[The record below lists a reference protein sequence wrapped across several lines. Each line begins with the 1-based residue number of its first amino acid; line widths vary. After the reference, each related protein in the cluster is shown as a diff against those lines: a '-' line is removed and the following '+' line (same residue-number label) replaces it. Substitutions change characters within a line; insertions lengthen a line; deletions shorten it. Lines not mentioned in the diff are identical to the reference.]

1 MQWSLFSNEV
11 EMKKLSLFIIAILII
26 GCSPTV
32 QTSSTQQGPKESTG
46 ALSGMIIGGALA
58 NDMAGDSRNK
68 SLATVLGAFV
78 GGVIGQN
85 IGAQLDER
93 DRLLAGEAYNTALEY
108 NPTDKAAEWR
118 NPDTGNYGRVIP
130 VTTYRQNGRYCREFT
145 QEIFVGGQKQT
156 GYGRACRQPDGSWEI
171 VG

>member
-1 MQWSLFSNEV
+1 
-11 EMKKLSLFIIAILII
+11 MKKLSLLIIAVLITS
-26 GCSPTV
+26 CAPTV
-32 QTSSTQQGPKESTG
+32 QTTSSSQGPKESTG
-46 ALSGMIIGGALA
+46 AISGMIIGGALA
-58 NDMAGDSRNK
+58 NDMAGESKNK
-68 SLATVLGAFV
+68 ALATVLGAFV

-93 DRLLAGEAYNTALEY
+93 DRLLAGEAYNTALEF

-130 VTTYRQNGRYCREFT
+130 VTTYRKNGRYCREFT
-145 QEIFVGGQKQT
+145 QEIFVGGQKET

-171 VG
+171 VS

>member
-1 MQWSLFSNEV
+1 MRKTFTAASL
-11 EMKKLSLFIIAILII
+11 LIAVA
-26 GCSPTV
+26 CAPV
-32 QTSSTQQGPKESTG
+32 METSSTNQGPKQTAG
-46 ALSGMIIGGALA
+46 TLSGMVIGGALA
-58 NDMAGDSRNK
+58 NDMAGDSKNK
-68 SLATVLGAFV
+68 GIATILGAFV

-108 NPTDKAAEWR
+108 NPSDKAAEWK
-118 NPDTGNYGRVIP
+118 NPDTGNYGRVVP
-130 VTTYRQNGRYCREFT
+130 VNTYRQNGRYCREFT

-171 VG
+171 TG

>member
-1 MQWSLFSNEV
+1 
-11 EMKKLSLFIIAILII
+11 MKKFSLLTLLVLLS
-26 GCSPTV
+26 GCAANV
-32 QTSSTQQGPKESTG
+32 QTNSTQQGPKESAG
-46 ALSGMIIGGALA
+46 AISGLIIGGALA
-58 NDMAGDSRNK
+58 NDMAGSSKNK

-108 NPTDKAAEWR
+108 NATDKAAEWR

-130 VTTYRQNGRYCREFT
+130 VATYRQNGRYCREFT
-145 QEIFVGGQKQT
+145 QEIFIGGEKQT

-171 VG
+171 IG

>member
-1 MQWSLFSNEV
+1 
-11 EMKKLSLFIIAILII
+11 MKKFSLLTLLVLLS
-26 GCSPTV
+26 GCAANV
-32 QTSSTQQGPKESTG
+32 QTNSTQQGPKESAG
-46 ALSGMIIGGALA
+46 AISGMIIGGALA
-58 NDMAGDSRNK
+58 NDMAGSSKNK

-93 DRLLAGEAYNTALEY
+93 DRLLAGEAYTTALEY
-108 NPTDKAAEWR
+108 NATDKAAEWR

-130 VTTYRQNGRYCREFT
+130 VATYRQNGRYCREFT
-145 QEIFVGGQKQT
+145 QEIFIGGEKQT

-171 VG
+171 IG

>member
-1 MQWSLFSNEV
+1 MKRIIVLFSAF
-11 EMKKLSLFIIAILII
+11 FIS
-26 GCSPTV
+26 GCAANV
-32 QTSSTQQGPKESTG
+32 QTSSSNQGPKESVG
-46 ALSGMIIGGALA
+46 ALSGMVIGGALA

-108 NPTDKAAEWR
+108 NPIDKAAEWR

-145 QEIFVGGQKQT
+145 QEIFIGGKKQT

-171 VG
+171 IG

>member
-1 MQWSLFSNEV
+1 ML
-11 EMKKLSLFIIAILII
+11 KTLII
-26 GCSPTV
+26 SSLLLIVACAPT
-32 QTSSTQQGPKESTG
+32 TEISSANQGPKQTAG
-46 ALSGMIIGGALA
+46 TLSGMVIGGALA
-58 NDMAGDSRNK
+58 NDMAGESKNK
-68 SLATVLGAFV
+68 GIATILGAFV

-93 DRLLAGEAYNTALEY
+93 DRFLAGEAYNTALEY

-118 NPDTGNYGRVIP
+118 NPDTGNYGRIVP

-145 QEIFVGGQKQT
+145 QEIFIGGEKQT

-171 VG
+171 IG

>member
-1 MQWSLFSNEV
+1 
-11 EMKKLSLFIIAILII
+11 MKKFILLSLVVVLSA
-26 GCSPTV
+26 CAANV
-32 QTSSTQQGPKESTG
+32 QTSSSQQGPKESVG
-46 ALSGMIIGGALA
+46 ALSGMVIGGALA

-93 DRLLAGEAYNTALEY
+93 DRLLAGEAYSTALEY
-108 NPTDKAAEWR
+108 NPTDKAAEWK
-118 NPDTGNYGRVIP
+118 NPDSGNYGRVIP
-130 VTTYRQNGRYCREFT
+130 VATYRQNGQYCREFT
-145 QEIFVGGQKQT
+145 QEIFIGGEKQT

-171 VG
+171 IG

>member
-1 MQWSLFSNEV
+1 
-11 EMKKLSLFIIAILII
+11 MKKLSLLIIAVLITS
-26 GCSPTV
+26 CAPTV
-32 QTSSTQQGPKESTG
+32 QTTSSSQGPKESTG
-46 ALSGMIIGGALA
+46 AISGMIIGGALA
-58 NDMAGDSRNK
+58 NDMAGESKNK
-68 SLATVLGAFV
+68 ALATVLGAFV

-93 DRLLAGEAYNTALEY
+93 DRLLAGEAYNTALEF

-118 NPDTGNYGRVIP
+118 NPDTGNYGRIIP

>member
-1 MQWSLFSNEV
+1 MKIFSLLTLV
-11 EMKKLSLFIIAILII
+11 VLLS
-26 GCSPTV
+26 GCAANV
-32 QTSSTQQGPKESTG
+32 QTNSTQQGPKESAG
-46 ALSGMIIGGALA
+46 AISGMIIGGALA
-58 NDMAGDSRNK
+58 NDMAGNSKNK
-68 SLATVLGAFV
+68 SLATVFGAFV

-108 NPTDKAAEWR
+108 NATDRAAEWR

-130 VTTYRQNGRYCREFT
+130 VATYRQNGRYCREFT
-145 QEIFVGGQKQT
+145 QEIFIGGEKQT

-171 VG
+171 IG

>member
-1 MQWSLFSNEV
+1 MSHPSVQFALRC
-11 EMKKLSLFIIAILII
+11 L
-26 GCSPTV
+26 CSV
-32 QTSSTQQGPKESTG
+32 QIVFWCLRS
-46 ALSGMIIGGALA
+46 
-58 NDMAGDSRNK
+58 
-68 SLATVLGAFV
+68 GAFV

-93 DRLLAGEAYNTALEY
+93 DRLLAGEAYNTALEF

-145 QEIFVGGQKQT
+145 QEIFVGGQKET

>member
-1 MQWSLFSNEV
+1 
-11 EMKKLSLFIIAILII
+11 
-26 GCSPTV
+26 
-32 QTSSTQQGPKESTG
+32 
-46 ALSGMIIGGALA
+46 
-58 NDMAGDSRNK
+58 MAGDSRNK
-68 SLATVLGAFV
+68 SIATVLGAFV

-108 NPTDKAAEWR
+108 NATDKAAEWR

-130 VTTYRQNGRYCREFT
+130 VTTYRQNGQYCREFT
-145 QEIFVGGQKQT
+145 QEIFIGGEKQT

-171 VG
+171 IG

>member
-1 MQWSLFSNEV
+1 
-11 EMKKLSLFIIAILII
+11 MKKSFLLTLVVLLSA
-26 GCSPTV
+26 CAANV
-32 QTSSTQQGPKESTG
+32 QTSSSQQGPKESVG
-46 ALSGMIIGGALA
+46 ALSGMVIGGALA

-93 DRLLAGEAYNTALEY
+93 DRLLAGEAYSTALEY

-118 NPDTGNYGRVIP
+118 NPDSGNYGSVIP
-130 VTTYRQNGRYCREFT
+130 VATYRQNGRYCREFT
-145 QEIFVGGQKQT
+145 QEIFIGGEKQT

>member
-1 MQWSLFSNEV
+1 
-11 EMKKLSLFIIAILII
+11 MKKFSLLTLVVLLL
-26 GCSPTV
+26 GCAANV
-32 QTSSTQQGPKESTG
+32 QTNSTQQGPKESVG
-46 ALSGMIIGGALA
+46 ALSGMVIGGALA
-58 NDMAGDSRNK
+58 NDIAGDSKNK

-93 DRLLAGEAYNTALEY
+93 DRLLAGEAYSTALEY

-118 NPDTGNYGRVIP
+118 NPDSGNYGRVIP
-130 VTTYRQNGRYCREFT
+130 VATYRQNGRYCREFT
-145 QEIFVGGQKQT
+145 QEIFIGGEKQT

-171 VG
+171 IG

>member
-1 MQWSLFSNEV
+1 
-11 EMKKLSLFIIAILII
+11 MKYSIIFALITVVTA
-26 GCSPTV
+26 CAPTI
-32 QTSSTQQGPKESTG
+32 QTSSDTPGQKQKFGT
-46 ALSGMIIGGALA
+46 LSGMIIGGALA
-58 NDMAGDSRNK
+58 NDMADGSKNK
-68 SLATVLGAFV
+68 GIATVLGAFV
-78 GGVIGQN
+78 GGAIGQN

-130 VTTYRQNGRYCREFT
+130 VTTYRKNGRYCREFT
-145 QEIFVGGQKQT
+145 QEIFIGGEKQT

-171 VG
+171 IG

>member
-1 MQWSLFSNEV
+1 
-11 EMKKLSLFIIAILII
+11 MKKVSLLILILFIV
-26 GCSPTV
+26 GCAPSV
-32 QTSSTQQGPKESTG
+32 QTTSTQQGPKESAG
-46 ALSGMIIGGALA
+46 AISGMIIGGALA
-58 NDMAGDSRNK
+58 NDMAGDSKNK

-118 NPDTGNYGRVIP
+118 NPDTGNYGRIIP
-130 VTTYRQNGRYCREFT
+130 DTTYRQNGRYCREFT
-145 QEIFVGGQKQT
+145 QEIFIGGQKQT

-171 VG
+171 VS

>member
-1 MQWSLFSNEV
+1 
-11 EMKKLSLFIIAILII
+11 MKKFSLLTLVVLLSA
-26 GCSPTV
+26 CAANV
-32 QTSSTQQGPKESTG
+32 QTSSSQQGPKESVG
-46 ALSGMIIGGALA
+46 ALSGMVIGGALA
-58 NDMAGDSRNK
+58 NDIAGDSSNK

-93 DRLLAGEAYNTALEY
+93 DRLLAGEAYSTALEY

-118 NPDTGNYGRVIP
+118 NPDSGNYGRVIP
-130 VTTYRQNGRYCREFT
+130 VATYRQNGRYCREFT
-145 QEIFVGGQKQT
+145 QEIFIGGEKQT

-171 VG
+171 IG

>member
-1 MQWSLFSNEV
+1 MKVFSLLTLIV
-11 EMKKLSLFIIAILII
+11 LLS
-26 GCSPTV
+26 GCAANV
-32 QTSSTQQGPKESTG
+32 QTNSTQQGPKESAG
-46 ALSGMIIGGALA
+46 AISGMIIGGALA

-85 IGAQLDER
+85 ISAQLDER

-108 NPTDKAAEWR
+108 NATDKAAEWR

-130 VTTYRQNGRYCREFT
+130 VATYRQNGRYCREFT
-145 QEIFVGGQKQT
+145 QEIFIGGEKQT

-171 VG
+171 IG

>member
-1 MQWSLFSNEV
+1 
-11 EMKKLSLFIIAILII
+11 MKKFSLLTLIVLLS
-26 GCSPTV
+26 GCAANV
-32 QTSSTQQGPKESTG
+32 QTNSTQQGPKESAG
-46 ALSGMIIGGALA
+46 AISGMIIGGALA

-108 NPTDKAAEWR
+108 NATDKAAEWR
-118 NPDTGNYGRVIP
+118 NPDTGSRKVSFCKVHLIRGEMGFQRI
-130 VTTYRQNGRYCREFT
+130 VTPSWRCSTQNSSGP
-145 QEIFVGGQKQT
+145 I
-156 GYGRACRQPDGSWEI
+156 
-171 VG
+171 

>member
-1 MQWSLFSNEV
+1 
-11 EMKKLSLFIIAILII
+11 MKKFSVLTLLVLLSA
-26 GCSPTV
+26 CAANV
-32 QTSSTQQGPKESTG
+32 QTSSSQQGPKESVG
-46 ALSGMIIGGALA
+46 ALSGMVIGGALA

-93 DRLLAGEAYNTALEY
+93 DRLLAGEAYSAALEY

-118 NPDTGNYGRVIP
+118 NPDSGNYGRVIP
-130 VTTYRQNGRYCREFT
+130 VATYRQNGRYCREFT
-145 QEIFVGGQKQT
+145 QEIFIGGEKQT

-171 VG
+171 IG